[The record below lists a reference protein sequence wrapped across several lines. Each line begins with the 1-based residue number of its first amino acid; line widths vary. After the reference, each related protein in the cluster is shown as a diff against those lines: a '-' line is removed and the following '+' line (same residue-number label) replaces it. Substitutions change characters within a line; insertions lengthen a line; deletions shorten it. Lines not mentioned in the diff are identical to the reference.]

1 MKILLDTSVVVAA
14 LLPGHESHQAAVPWL
29 SRARSGRVPVH
40 LLRPQPGGTLRGAY
54 QDSRLSANFAGNG
67 RKLIRENIVSAATL
81 VAIHADEY
89 LAVLEEMIEKG
100 LTGGAVYDAVIA
112 AAAKRAEVDLLVTL
126 NAGHFQRIWPA
137 GAGRIVSPTAVP
149 VP

>member
-29 SRARSGRVPVH
+29 SRAKSGAFQFIFSAHSLAELYAVLTRIPVS
-40 LLRPQPGGTLRGAY
+40 PPISPET
-54 QDSRLSANFAGNG
+54 AG
-67 RKLIRENIVSAATL
+67 KLIHENIVSAASL
-81 VAIHADEY
+81 VAIRADEY
-89 LAVLEEMIEKG
+89 LSVLKEMIEEG
-100 LTGGAVYDAVIA
+100 LTGGAVYDAVIV

-126 NAGHFQRIWPA
+126 NTGHFQRIWPA
-137 GAGRIVSPTAVP
+137 GAARIVSPTAAP